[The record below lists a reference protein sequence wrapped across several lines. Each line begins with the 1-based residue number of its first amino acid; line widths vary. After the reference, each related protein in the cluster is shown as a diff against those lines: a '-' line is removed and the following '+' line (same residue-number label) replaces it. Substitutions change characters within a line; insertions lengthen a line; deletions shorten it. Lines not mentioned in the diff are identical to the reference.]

1 ARSLVGGAVRDRRVP
16 GGQRPGTP
24 TRVRRG
30 RRIHGRASGPP
41 PVAGDRVPRGR
52 EAGTARIGGVVPR
65 EAVMFLFAH
74 GETGSPGGPFP
85 PWEAHPATVHFPI
98 AFLVGA
104 VALDLYAWWRARPDL
119 ARIATGLMAAGV
131 IAGVVAAATGAVAFF
146 TVPAHTAVAHT
157 LMYWHLGLMAGAVTV
172 FAGVTLARR
181 RAVPPAG
188 WMRVAGLFGVAVLL
202 V

>member
-1 ARSLVGGAVRDRRVP
+1 
-16 GGQRPGTP
+16 
-24 TRVRRG
+24 
-30 RRIHGRASGPP
+30 
-41 PVAGDRVPRGR
+41 
-52 EAGTARIGGVVPR
+52 
-65 EAVMFLFAH
+65 MFLFAH

-202 V
+202 VGAYLGGRIVYRGGAGVDPAILAPELRGGHAHEGQPPTPHEGKDDPHKGH